1 MATFKHL
8 PTGKR
13 FLFVHIPRTAG
24 RFFEQNLMKGNDFV
38 WDDDVEIDR
47 QYKSIDGVELAHFHR
62 EYYEKYLDVKDIPHI
77 TIIRNPI
84 DRFISCTIFLSELYG
99 DLDDLLD
106 DPMMFHSMLQNAPL
120 SQSVNWFRPQIDF
133 LSEKTHIW
141 RFEDGFGDD
150 FGKWV
155 SDIIGVDVKMRSDMP
170 VEKLPTDESRKVKR
184 SAKLVNNIIGLY
196 RNTDIEQLYPELA
209 APFEEGTE
217 AVLKTPSFTSSTGK
231 A

>member
-1 MATFKHL
+1 MATFKHI

-24 RFFEQNLMKGNDFV
+24 RFFEQNLLKGNDFV

-133 LSEKTHIW
+133 LSDKTHIW
-141 RFEDGFGDD
+141 KFEDGFGDD

-155 SDIIGVDVKMRSDMP
+155 SDIVGVDIQMRSDMP
-170 VEKLPTDESRKVKR
+170 VEKLPTDETK
-184 SAKLVNNIIGLY
+184 
-196 RNTDIEQLYPELA
+196 
-209 APFEEGTE
+209 
-217 AVLKTPSFTSSTGK
+217 
-231 A
+231 

>member
-1 MATFKHL
+1 MATFKHI

-133 LSEKTHIW
+133 LSDKTHIW
-141 RFEDGFGDD
+141 KFEDGFGDD

-155 SDIIGVDVKMRSDMP
+155 SHIVGVDIQMRSDMP
-170 VEKLPTDESRKVKR
+170 VEKLPTDETRKVKR

-209 APFEEGTE
+209 ASQQEGT
-217 AVLKTPSFTSSTGK
+217 
-231 A
+231 

>member
-1 MATFKHL
+1 MATFKHI

-133 LSEKTHIW
+133 LSDKTHIW
-141 RFEDGFGDD
+141 RFDDGVGDD

-155 SDIIGVDVKMRSDMP
+155 SDIVGVDIQMRSDMP
-170 VEKLPTDESRKVKR
+170 VEKLPTDETRKVKR

-209 APFEEGTE
+209 TPLEEGT
-217 AVLKTPSFTSSTGK
+217 
-231 A
+231 

>member
-1 MATFKHL
+1 MATFKHI

-133 LSEKTHIW
+133 LSDKTHIW
-141 RFEDGFGDD
+141 KFEDGFGDD

-155 SDIIGVDVKMRSDMP
+155 SDIVGVDIQMRSDMP
-170 VEKLPTDESRKVKR
+170 V
-184 SAKLVNNIIGLY
+184 
-196 RNTDIEQLYPELA
+196 
-209 APFEEGTE
+209 
-217 AVLKTPSFTSSTGK
+217 
-231 A
+231 